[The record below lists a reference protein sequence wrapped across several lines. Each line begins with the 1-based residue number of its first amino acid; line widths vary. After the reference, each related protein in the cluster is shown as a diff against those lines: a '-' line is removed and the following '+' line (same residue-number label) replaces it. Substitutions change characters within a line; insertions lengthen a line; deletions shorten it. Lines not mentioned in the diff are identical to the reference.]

1 MEKNE
6 FLLFNEIIY
15 RMNTTV
21 DLEDLRRALLVQLR
35 LLIPFAAASIITIE
49 MDPTTHLLTH
59 RDPLCLPERFVLM
72 EQEWIAKS
80 DEDRALWH
88 SHAPES
94 VIVRDSEM
102 WEREEERLS
111 SPSYRDVYSRYGIY
125 DVLQMNIAYQNERM
139 ALLTLYRTRED
150 GPFTDRDV
158 FFLRALSNHIDLAYH
173 ARLHGAAAARPE
185 PTEPLRALAA
195 RCGLTRRE
203 EEIVG
208 LIFRDRS
215 NEEILDTLYIARNT
229 LMKHLQNIYRKCGV
243 SSRWELRKLRGS

>member
-15 RMNTTV
+15 RLNTAE
-21 DLEDLRRALLVQLR
+21 DLDDLRRALLVQLR
-35 LLIPFAAASIITIE
+35 MLIPFAAASVITIE
-49 MDPTTHLLTH
+49 MDPVTHLLTH
-59 RDPLCLPERFVLM
+59 RDPLCLPERFTAM
-72 EQEWIAKS
+72 EEEWIAKS

-102 WEREEERLS
+102 WERDEERLAA
-111 SPSYRDVYSRYGIY
+111 PSYRDVYARYGVY

-150 GPFTDRDV
+150 GTFTDRDV

-173 ARLHGAAAARPE
+173 GRLHAAAAARPA
-185 PTEPLRALAA
+185 PTEPLRALTA
-195 RCGLTRRE
+195 RYGLTRRE
-203 EEIVG
+203 GEIVG
-208 LIFRDRS
+208 MVFLDRS
-215 NEEILDTLYIARNT
+215 NEEILDRLVISRNT

-243 SSRWELRKLRGS
+243 SSRWELQKLRGS